1 MYCRSTIKG
10 HSTTMYRVSH
20 VKTCL
25 DRSFWQIYQK
35 LMFSAVGEFMSRTR
49 YSPSA
54 FETRLLLINFWES
67 LCQEI
72 EICGSYVT
80 SLEMCTFLK
89 VDPNIL
95 GGFSPRLKSN
105 FWDNLIHELQSC
117 WNYWWRSWGPLKG
130 RFGTWNW
137 PCWGHLKS

>member
-1 MYCRSTIKG
+1 MYWRSPIKG
-10 HSTTMYRVSH
+10 HSTTIMYRVSH

-35 LMFSAVGEFMSRTR
+35 LMFSAVGEFLSRTR

-54 FETRLLLINFWES
+54 FETRLLLINIWES

-105 FWDNLIHELQSC
+105 FWDNLIHDSRTPKL
-117 WNYWWRSWGPLKG
+117 
-130 RFGTWNW
+130 
-137 PCWGHLKS
+137 LKSLMVLRSAQRPVWNLKLTLLGAS